1 VSFNDPDIRA
11 SYDSFDSPAGHGT
24 GAGYLVTPRDQSGD
38 LPTVLVVHENRG
50 LDPYVEDVARR
61 LAKSGY
67 PAFAPDALFP
77 LGGYPGNDDEGK
89 AMQKSMDKSKLQND
103 FVAVASF

>member
-1 VSFNDPDIRA
+1 MNPTTLLPDTA
-11 SYDSFDSPAGHGT
+11 HGT
-24 GAGYLVTPRDQSGD
+24 GAGYLVTPREHSGD
-38 LPTVLVVHENRG
+38 LPAELVVHENSG
-50 LDPYVEDVARR
+50 LNPYVEDVARR

-67 PAFAPDALFP
+67 LAFAPDALVP

-89 AMQKSMDKSKLQND
+89 AMQKPMDKSKLQND